1 MHTFNQN
8 AKLTAS
14 KASKKINILKS
25 LAGSIWA
32 LILTYKSICRS
43 ILEYAAPVWDSAISN
58 LRWPDLQSVQNRA
71 LRIPIGSLLMTNKDH
86 IETKVLPLEIHSRSQ
101 T

>member
-1 MHTFNQN
+1 MHTFNQH
-8 AKLTAS
+8 AKLTAL

-32 LILTYKSICRS
+32 LILTYKSICRN

-58 LRWPDLQSVQNRA
+58 LRWPDLQTVQNGA
-71 LRIPIGSLLMTNKDH
+71 LRIPIGSLLMTNKNH
-86 IETKVLPLEIHSRSQ
+86 IATKVLPLEIHSRS
-101 T
+101 